1 MSLLELHTKVSSI
14 PIQYYDLKPSQLT
27 DDMKIDN
34 LVKVLALVQTS
45 DNKPVPG
52 RESGSSE
59 QSQIDVTIA
68 LPIPR
73 KVEDEELTMV
83 STLKRRQSE
92 QEVKN
97 YQIDGSTGAVPST
110 I

>member
-1 MSLLELHTKVSSI
+1 
-14 PIQYYDLKPSQLT
+14 
-27 DDMKIDN
+27 MKIDS

-52 RESGSSE
+52 RESQSSD
-59 QSQIDVTIA
+59 QSHIDVTVA
-68 LPIPR
+68 LPAPR

-92 QEVKN
+92 QEVKHILYN
-97 YQIDGSTGAVPST
+97 SVNHRDSSIGS

>member
-1 MSLLELHTKVSSI
+1 
-14 PIQYYDLKPSQLT
+14 
-27 DDMKIDN
+27 MKIDN

-45 DNKPVPG
+45 DNKPVTG
-52 RESGSSE
+52 CESQSSD
-59 QSQIDVTIA
+59 QSHIDATIA
-68 LPIPR
+68 LPAPR

-97 YQIDGSTGAVPST
+97 IFYNSMNHRDSSIGCIWYAIQIDFLLRLQVF
-110 I
+110 